1 MNRSCAN
8 LSFSPAPFPHFDD
21 SVANNLWRVPMKIL
35 DGSYI
40 IFLNQNIKRIF
51 TSENLP
57 DYIKLASAFIKAAS
71 IATPKKDSELYELD
85 LFLPEDKDNEIC
97 KETGWRASESWFIVI
112 LSNQQ
117 INELAGYSNEAS
129 VSHKI

>member
-1 MNRSCAN
+1 MLSMNRSCAN

-21 SVANNLWRVPMKIL
+21 SLANNFWRVPMRIL
-35 DGSYI
+35 DGNYI

-57 DYIKLASAFIKAAS
+57 DYIKLALAFIKAS
-71 IATPKKDSELYELD
+71 SVNNPIADSELYELD
-85 LFLPEDKDNEIC
+85 LFIPEDMNNELS
-97 KETGWRASESWFIVI
+97 KETGWRASESWFILI

-117 INELAGYSNEAS
+117 INELAGYSNET
-129 VSHKI
+129 